1 MTKRALFSLLIPL
14 LAGCGGGELAVRA
27 PRAEYPISFS
37 RGVRD
42 ADGELVPESRRQVVG
57 HFEWSRT
64 KWTMFWKQVNLDG
77 DADVS
82 DAVNAQVAAVKGDA
96 IVHFSV
102 EPQVRLSTAL
112 LVQLI
117 VGFIPSC
124 SFTEFH
130 GDIIRVLPASAAQQS
145 AAAAHASPPPAAQV
159 SPLPEVAP
167 HGAIEAPT
175 APAADVPPPAAPQV
189 SP

>member
-1 MTKRALFSLLIPL
+1 MIERARMALLGAALLPISLVL
-14 LAGCGGGELAVRA
+14 GCGGGQLAVTA

-42 ADGELVPESRRQVVG
+42 ASGELVPESRRQVVG
-57 HFEWSRT
+57 HFKWSRT
-64 KWTMFWKQVNLDG
+64 KWTMFWKTVDLDS

-82 DAVNAQVAAVKGDA
+82 DAVNQQIAAVKGDA

-102 EPQVRLSTAL
+102 EPQVCLSTAL

-124 SFTEFH
+124 SFTELT
-130 GDIIRVLPASAAQQS
+130 GDIIRVLPAPAPVPTP
-145 AAAAHASPPPAAQV
+145 ASPPSPSVTPSERV
-159 SPLPEVAP
+159 SMSGQEVS
-167 HGAIEAPT
+167 
-175 APAADVPPPAAPQV
+175 Q
-189 SP
+189 